1 MCKEN
6 KLKHV
11 YHGSTQ
17 QGLKIIRKNKSTH
30 GKSWV
35 YGTLSKALATIFIS
49 DQGCDLYYSLHGN
62 GTKESPVILVER
74 KEGMFEEIFNVSG
87 SLYTLSGKN
96 FISGKTG
103 WSAEV
108 VSEHDED
115 VICEEHIDHVFKKL
129 KEFNDQGEI
138 KLYLFPDR
146 PDFIPKDN
154 SDLIPKVIKWKNNGI
169 NIDKF
174 FQLYPELEDL
184 YFEELG
190 KYNKGVEKQ
199 ERSFLR

>member
-1 MCKEN
+1 MEQESRY
-6 KLKHV
+6 V

-17 QGLKIIRKNKSTH
+17 QGLKIIKKNMSSH

-35 YGTLSKALATIFIS
+35 YGALSKAIATIFIS
-49 DQGCDLYYSLHGN
+49 DKGCDLYYSLSGA

-74 KEGMFEEIFNVSG
+74 KEGMFEEIFHMSG

-96 FISGKTG
+96 FISEKTG

-108 VSEHDED
+108 VSEYDEE
-115 VICEEHIDHVFKKL
+115 VIREEHIDHVFEKL

-169 NIDKF
+169 NIDQF
-174 FQLYPELEDL
+174 FQLYPELKETYL
-184 YFEELG
+184 RRLEEVNS
-190 KYNKGVEKQ
+190 KESVFK
-199 ERSFLR
+199 

>member
-1 MCKEN
+1 M
-6 KLKHV
+6 
-11 YHGSTQ
+11 
-17 QGLKIIRKNKSTH
+17 
-30 GKSWV
+30 
-35 YGTLSKALATIFIS
+35 
-49 DQGCDLYYSLHGN
+49 
-62 GTKESPVILVER
+62 ILVER
-74 KEGMFEEIFNVSG
+74 KEGMFEEIFHVSG

-103 WSAEV
+103 WSAEM
-108 VSEHDED
+108 VSEYNEE
-115 VICEEHIDHVFKKL
+115 VICEEHIDHVFEKL

-154 SDLIPKVIKWKNNGI
+154 SDLIPKVIKWQNNGF

-184 YFEELG
+184 YFEELE
-190 KYNKGVEKQ
+190 KYNKEVEKQ

>member
-1 MCKEN
+1 MEN
-6 KLKHV
+6 ELKHV

-17 QGLKIIRKNKSTH
+17 QGLKTIRKNISSH

-35 YGTLSKALATIFIS
+35 YGTLSKAIATIFIS
-49 DQGCDLYYSLHGN
+49 DKGCDLYYSLSGA
-62 GTKESPVILVER
+62 GTKESPVTLVER
-74 KEGMFEEIFNVSG
+74 KEGMFEEIFHVSG

-108 VSEHDED
+108 VSEYDEE
-115 VICEEHIDHVFKKL
+115 VISEEHIDHVFEKL

-154 SDLIPKVIKWKNNGI
+154 SDLIPKVIKWQNNGF

-174 FQLYPELEDL
+174 FQLYPELKDL
-184 YFEELG
+184 YFEELE
-190 KYNKGVEKQ
+190 KYNKEVEKQ
-199 ERSFLR
+199 ERSFQR

>member
-1 MCKEN
+1 MEQESRY
-6 KLKHV
+6 V

-17 QGLKIIRKNKSTH
+17 QGLKTIRKNISSH

-49 DQGCDLYYSLHGN
+49 DKGCDLYYSLSGA
-62 GTKESPVILVER
+62 GTKESPVTLVER
-74 KEGMFEEIFNVSG
+74 KEGMFEEIFHVSG
-87 SLYTLSGKN
+87 SL
-96 FISGKTG
+96 
-103 WSAEV
+103 EV
-108 VSEHDED
+108 VSEYDEE
-115 VICEEHIDHVFKKL
+115 VISEEHIDHVFEKL

-154 SDLIPKVIKWKNNGI
+154 SDLIPKVIKWQNNGF

-174 FQLYPELEDL
+174 FQLYPELKDL
-184 YFEELG
+184 YFEELE
-190 KYNKGVEKQ
+190 KYNKEVEKQ
-199 ERSFLR
+199 ERSFQR